1 MTRILKML
9 GAVVVL
15 VAALA
20 LMGPAAWSTDA
31 LAQGASPPAS
41 QPRGQAAE
49 GATVEGK
56 IANVSGAK
64 VTLADGTELMI
75 PSDVK
80 VRRADLKPGATVKAS
95 FEERGGQKVVTAIVV
110 QSVK

>member
-9 GAVVVL
+9 GAVVFV
-15 VAALA
+15 VVALA

-41 QPRGQAAE
+41 QPQSQAPE

-56 IANVSGAK
+56 IAKVSGAK

-75 PSDVK
+75 PSGVK
-80 VRRADLKPGATVKAS
+80 VQRADLKPGATVKAS
-95 FEERGGQKVVTAIVV
+95 FEVRDGQKIVTTIVV
-110 QSVK
+110 ESVK